1 MAPQL
6 TNIATMAPSKSKYQL
21 IARITRIWE
30 VPSTESGQPNSLDMV
45 ILDQEGNHIQAT
57 VPKRLVNSF
66 KEILEEGK
74 IYKLQHFEVAQNNK
88 THRPLRS
95 TPHII
100 KCNPFTSIV
109 EERNQGQPIPKY
121 KFEFYMLDRLQER
134 TSKTDYL
141 IDVVGLLT
149 IVEEKRQVITKWG
162 PANCRHIYIQDQS
175 KQPVRVTLWGS
186 AADQIN
192 EQTALE
198 TADTKVIV
206 ITSTK
211 VVYYEGTNQIQ
222 STYGTKMYVNIDIPE
237 VNDLLASDVLSTNH
251 RQRELFI
258 CHGTI
263 SEVQT
268 ETDWKYMSCT
278 KCKKGLQDNMRCNQC
293 KETIEYPMQRYRI
306 MTTVTDGTAS
316 ATLVLFDKEAEK
328 IIGKPINKLLDL
340 YEKEDGKGRIF
351 DILQQCV
358 GQEHTYRVKVEESK
372 YGNERE
378 LKVQKTMTTMSEKG
392 KGTTANDSQEHK
404 QRQDGNQASRSTATV
419 SNATTVTTPQRK
431 EKRKRNHGEL

>member
-1 MAPQL
+1 M
-6 TNIATMAPSKSKYQL
+6 
-21 IARITRIWE
+21 
-30 VPSTESGQPNSLDMV
+30 
-45 ILDQEGNHIQAT
+45 
-57 VPKRLVNSF
+57 
-66 KEILEEGK
+66 
-74 IYKLQHFEVAQNNK
+74 
-88 THRPLRS
+88 
-95 TPHII
+95 
-100 KCNPFTSIV
+100 
-109 EERNQGQPIPKY
+109 
-121 KFEFYMLDRLQER
+121 
-134 TSKTDYL
+134 
-141 IDVVGLLT
+141 
-149 IVEEKRQVITKWG
+149 
-162 PANCRHIYIQDQS
+162 
-175 KQPVRVTLWGS
+175 
-186 AADQIN
+186 
-192 EQTALE
+192 
-198 TADTKVIV
+198 
-206 ITSTK
+206 
-211 VVYYEGTNQIQ
+211 
-222 STYGTKMYVNIDIPE
+222 NIDIPE
-237 VNDLLASDVLSTNH
+237 VNELLARENESIQVKYIVNNTEHVKEPQHKTIAELLEMELPNE
-251 RQRELFI
+251 RELFI

-278 KCKKGLQDNMRCNQC
+278 KCKKGLQDNMRYNQC

-404 QRQDGNQASRSTATV
+404 QTQDANQQSRSTATA
-419 SNATTVTTPQRK
+419 SNTTTVTTPQRK
-431 EKRKRNHGEL
+431 EKRNKNHGEL

>member
-1 MAPQL
+1 MAPRL
-6 TNIATMAPSKSKYQL
+6 TNIATMTPSKSKYQL

-57 VPKRLVNSF
+57 
-66 KEILEEGK
+66 
-74 IYKLQHFEVAQNNK
+74 NNK

-121 KFEFYMLDRLQER
+121 KFEFHMLDILQER

-141 IDVVGLLT
+141 IDVVVLLT

-198 TADTKVIV
+198 TADAKVIV

-222 STYGTKMYVNIDIPE
+222 STYGTKIYVNLDIPE
-237 VNDLLASDVLSTNH
+237 VHEVCVCIYRVGYVTYYVPISKEYCDVLSTNH

-306 MTTVTDGTAS
+306 MTTVTDGTTS
-316 ATLVLFDKEAEK
+316 ETLVLFDKEAEK

-392 KGTTANDSQEHK
+392 KGTTVNDSQERKEIQDEK
-404 QRQDGNQASRSTATV
+404 QLSRSTATA